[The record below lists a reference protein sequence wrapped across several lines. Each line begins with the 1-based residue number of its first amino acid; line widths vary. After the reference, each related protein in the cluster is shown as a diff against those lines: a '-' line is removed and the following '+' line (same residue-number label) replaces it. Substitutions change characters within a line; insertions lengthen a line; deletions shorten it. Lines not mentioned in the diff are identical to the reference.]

1 MVALYHP
8 AEVPALC
15 NPVNVLAY
23 KEVKSAI
30 KRKQGEDKMARFVR
44 VVGLIVALS
53 LLAGCTFNMGDM
65 ITGSG
70 QTTTKNYDL
79 SGFTKVNIGSAFQAT
94 VTQSE
99 AYGVSVTVDD
109 NLVQYLDVRMD
120 GDTLVVGFKPNLRL
134 GFRNTTLKATIT
146 LPELVG
152 FTGSGAT
159 RTQLRGFKTSKAA
172 SVEASGASQVRGDIA
187 TTGSMK
193 VGASGASTVE
203 LSGSSA
209 GLSVDASGA
218 STVKLDNF
226 TASDASVNAS
236 GASNITVNA
245 TGKVTGEASG
255 ASSVHY
261 TGNPASVKVSTSGAS
276 NVGQK

>member
-1 MVALYHP
+1 
-8 AEVPALC
+8 
-15 NPVNVLAY
+15 
-23 KEVKSAI
+23 
-30 KRKQGEDKMARFVR
+30 MAMFVR
-44 VVGLIVALS
+44 VAGLIVALS
-53 LLAGCTFNMGDM
+53 LLAGCTFNMGDV

-70 QTTTKNYDL
+70 KTITRDYDL
-79 SGFTKVNIGSAFQAT
+79 SEFTKVSIESAFQAT

-99 AYGVSVTVDD
+99 AYAVSVTVDD
-109 NLVQYLDVRMD
+109 NIEQYLDVRVD
-120 GDTLVVGFKPNLRL
+120 GDTLVVGLKPSLRL
-134 GFRNTTLKATIT
+134 GFRNTTLKATVT

-159 RTQLRGFKTSKAA
+159 RTQLSGFKTSKAA
-172 SVEASGASQVRGDIA
+172 GVEASGASQVRGDIA

-203 LSGSSA
+203 VSGSSA
-209 GLSVDASGA
+209 SLSVDASGA

-226 TASDASVNAS
+226 TTGDASVNAS

-261 TGNPASVKVSTSGAS
+261 LGSPSSVRVSTSGAS
-276 NVGQK
+276 NVSQK